1 MKRANFLRTALQ
13 DFKMIR
19 GLIIANLL
27 LGCFLLGSSLTNAWG
42 YEPEGD
48 PNQTSMVGC
57 FSGGTPVYMDKALGP
72 VKVSDDNKSITF
84 MSESRRVKV
93 SVINGTCLIVPE
105 RAEM

>member
-27 LGCFLLGSSLTNAWG
+27 LGCWLLGSFLINEW

-48 PNQTSMVGC
+48 PDQVSMVGC
-57 FSGGTPVYMDKALGP
+57 FSNGTPIYMDEAIGP

-84 MSESRRVKV
+84 MSKNREVKV
-93 SVINGTCLIVPE
+93 SVLNGTCLIVPE
-105 RAEM
+105 KAEK